1 MLISINMAARV
12 LVWISLFLTLLAVS
26 QGYFA
31 TIDAHEEVCY
41 FDRVS
46 SGTKLGLTFEVVE
59 GGFLDID
66 VQVGILHFRRFCG
79 FVIIPYTV
87 RSQARMIGSYTR
99 GRGSLVGST
108 QWPHTWTACT
118 STALVTRCRV

>member
-1 MLISINMAARV
+1 MLIATIMAARV
-12 LVWISLFLTLLAVS
+12 LVWMYLFLILLAVS
-26 QGYFA
+26 QSYFA

-66 VQVGILHFRRFCG
+66 VQVGIGPRES
-79 FVIIPYTV
+79 TV
-87 RSQARMIGSYTR
+87 FT
-99 GRGSLVGST
+99 SLQLYIYCVLDHRPG
-108 QWPHTWTACT
+108 
-118 STALVTRCRV
+118 